1 MRKKLCRKNYVDV
14 LKKLITSMKLAQL
27 VYVLKQYLIKKDI
40 QEVNLSVKENQQL
53 NLIKHEKT
61 ENKYESFITNN
72 GLGLLR

>member
-1 MRKKLCRKNYVDV
+1 
-14 LKKLITSMKLAQL
+14 MKLAQL

-61 ENKYESFITNN
+61 ENTQK
-72 GLGLLR
+72 LRVHICSCA